1 MDLLGQ
7 PTHLAGKPK
16 GDKSMSEKQ
25 ASAKVCSVVRP
36 ASPVRMVKPE
46 LAEPKSPVAIDCA
59 YRSIPDAVTSQHAQY
74 FSMCSNTLGRHILA
88 ERSL

>member
-16 GDKSMSEKQ
+16 GDRSMSEKQ

-36 ASPVRMVKPE
+36 ASPVRMVKPA
-46 LAEPKSPVAIDCA
+46 LAEPKFPV
-59 YRSIPDAVTSQHAQY
+59 V
-74 FSMCSNTLGRHILA
+74 
-88 ERSL
+88 